1 MQFLASVVSVEHDLA
16 TVKVGGKEAGPAVG
30 WPYARG
36 LASSCGVDM
45 KLTGPLLCLNVI
57 CTIGTSMKNSS
68 RNYLLLSL

>member
-36 LASSCGVDM
+36 LALRLAELILFWSCRQVM
-45 KLTGPLLCLNVI
+45 YCILYT
-57 CTIGTSMKNSS
+57 
-68 RNYLLLSL
+68 

>member
-36 LASSCGVDM
+36 LALRLAVELILFWSCRQVM
-45 KLTGPLLCLNVI
+45 YCILYTYTRLTTLTLHLH
-57 CTIGTSMKNSS
+57 M
-68 RNYLLLSL
+68 